1 MQRLRTLVM
10 RQRALAALVLAAA
23 LLLRAAV
30 PAGYMFAPAQDGRT
44 LAVTVCTGSAPQ
56 QIELALPGKGSTQRE
71 HQAKDGPC
79 AFAGLGALA
88 ANGDGPVLTLA
99 PQPSEST
106 PLAALVAAVG
116 RGLAAPPPP
125 QTGPPSLA

>member
-1 MQRLRTLVM
+1 MQQLRTLLM
-10 RQRALAALVLAAA
+10 RRRALAALVLGAA
-23 LLLRAAV
+23 LLLRALV

-44 LAVTVCTGSAPQ
+44 LTVTVCTGSAPQ

-71 HQAKDGPC
+71 HEAKDGPS
-79 AFAGLGALA
+79 AFAGLGTLA
-88 ANGDGPVLTLA
+88 ANADAPTLA
-99 PQPSEST
+99 LPPEPSQT
-106 PLAALVAAVG
+106 DPLPPLAVAIG

>member
-71 HQAKDGPC
+71 HEAKDGPC
-79 AFAGLGALA
+79 AFAGLGTLA
-88 ANGDGPVLTLA
+88 ANADAPALA
-99 PQPSEST
+99 LPPEPSQAAPLP
-106 PLAALVAAVG
+106 PLAVAIG